1 MILLPCFKPS
11 ERPTMTGKQPAT
23 SASSP
28 YPELLRYLDERVTKF
43 EAIPSDR
50 KAELAKVADYV
61 RERLAR
67 SEPAKLTF
75 ICTHNS
81 RRSHLSQ
88 IWAQV
93 AAEYYGLVGV
103 ETFSGGTE
111 ATAFNPRAVA
121 AMQRCGLKI
130 VADDAA
136 ANNPRYSVYTSDSA
150 TPQVCFSKAYGD
162 APNPSG
168 GYCAVMTCWQADDA
182 CPLVMGCDLRVP
194 IRYEDPKVADD
205 TDFEA
210 QRYDERS
217 AQICSEM
224 LYMMSLV

>member
-1 MILLPCFKPS
+1 
-11 ERPTMTGKQPAT
+11 MTLKKAENAAT
-23 SASSP
+23 AF
-28 YPELLRYLDERVTKF
+28 YPELKQYLMDATTRFDV
-43 EAIPSDR
+43 IPSDR
-50 KAELAKVADYV
+50 KDELANVANYI
-61 RERLAR
+61 RQRLSK

-93 AAEYYGLVGV
+93 AAELYGLDGV
-103 ETFSGGTE
+103 ETYSGGTE
-111 ATAFNPRAVA
+111 ATALNPRAVS
-121 AMQRCGLKI
+121 AMQRCGLRVI
-130 VADDAA
+130 ADDPTAA
-136 ANNPRYSVYTSDSA
+136 NPRYNVTTSASS
-150 TPQVCFSKAYGD
+150 TPQVCFSKVYSD
-162 APNPSG
+162 PPNPSK
-168 GYCAVMTCWQADDA
+168 GYCAVMTCSQADDA
-182 CPLVMGCDLRVP
+182 CPLVMGCDLRMP

-205 TDFEA
+205 TEFEA

>member
-1 MILLPCFKPS
+1 
-11 ERPTMTGKQPAT
+11 MTVKQPAP
-23 SASSP
+23 SASSL
-28 YPELLRYLDERVTKF
+28 YPELLRYLDERVTEF
-43 EAIPSDR
+43 DAIPNDR
-50 KAELAKVADYV
+50 KTELSKVADYV
-61 RERLAR
+61 RERV
-67 SEPAKLTF
+67 SKSQPAKLTF

-130 VADDAA
+130 VADNPAA
-136 ANNPRYSVYTSDSA
+136 TNPHYSVYISDSA
-150 TPQVCFSKAYGD
+150 TPQICFSKAYGD
-162 APNPSG
+162 PPNPSQ
-168 GYCAVMTCWQADDA
+168 GYCAVMTCSQADDA
-182 CPLVMGCDLRVP
+182 CPLVMGCDLRMP

-205 TDFEA
+205 TEFEA

>member
-1 MILLPCFKPS
+1 
-11 ERPTMTGKQPAT
+11 MTLNKTDA
-23 SASSP
+23 ASTAF
-28 YPELLRYLDERVTKF
+28 YPELKRYLTEATARF
-43 EAIPSDR
+43 ESIPVDR
-50 KAELAKVADYV
+50 KSELAQVADYV
-61 RERLAR
+61 RERLAK
-67 SEPAKLTF
+67 SEPVKLTF

-121 AMQRCGLKI
+121 AMQRSGLKI
-130 VADDAA
+130 VADDPAVA
-136 ANNPRYSVYTSDSA
+136 NPRYSVYTSDSA

-162 APNPSG
+162 PPNPSK
-168 GYCAVMTCWQADDA
+168 GYCAVMTCSQADDA
-182 CPLVMGCDLRVP
+182 CPLVMGCDLRMP

-205 TDFEA
+205 TEFEA

>member
-1 MILLPCFKPS
+1 VTIGNSKFALAAFYPLLDRYMN
-11 ERPTMTGKQPAT
+11 EA
-23 SASSP
+23 AS
-28 YPELLRYLDERVTKF
+28 RFDE
-43 EAIPSDR
+43 IPNDR
-50 KAELAKVADYV
+50 KVDLAKVADYI
-61 RERLAR
+61 RERLSK

-93 AAEYYGLVGV
+93 AAECYGLKGV
-103 ETFSGGTE
+103 ETYSGGTE

-130 VADDAA
+130 VADDPTAP
-136 ANNPRYSVYTSDSA
+136 NPRYAVSTSDSG

-162 APNPSG
+162 APNPG
-168 GYCAVMTCWQADDA
+168 TGYCAVMTCSQADDA
-182 CPLVMGCDLRVP
+182 CPLVMGCDLRMP

-205 TDFEA
+205 TELET
-210 QRYDERS
+210 QRYDERC
-217 AQICSEM
+217 AQICGEM

>member
-1 MILLPCFKPS
+1 MAVP
-11 ERPTMTGKQPAT
+11 QPAS
-23 SASSP
+23 SAASL
-28 YPELLRYLDERVTKF
+28 YPELFRYLRDKAAAF
-43 EAIPSDR
+43 DLIPADR
-50 KAELAKVADYV
+50 KGDLSKLAEYL
-61 RERLAR
+61 REHL
-67 SEPAKLTF
+67 SKPEGAKLTF

-88 IWAQV
+88 LWAHV
-93 AAEYYGLVGV
+93 AADYYGLQGV

-130 VADDAA
+130 IADDANA
-136 ANNPRYSVYTSDSA
+136 TNPHYSVYTSESSA
-150 TPQVCFSKAYGD
+150 PQICFSKVYD
-162 APNPSG
+162 APPNPTQ
-168 GYCAVMTCWQADDA
+168 GYCAVMTCSQADDA
-182 CPLVMGCDLRVP
+182 CPLVMGCELRLA

-205 TDFEA
+205 TQFEA

-224 LYMMSLV
+224 LYAMSRV

>member
-1 MILLPCFKPS
+1 MTTKQSNPAASAFYPQLTQYLAEAACGFGMIP
-11 ERPTMTGKQPAT
+11 G
-23 SASSP
+23 
-28 YPELLRYLDERVTKF
+28 
-43 EAIPSDR
+43 DR
-50 KAELAKVADYV
+50 KVELAKVADYI
-61 RERLAR
+61 RERL
-67 SEPAKLTF
+67 SKSQPAELTF

-93 AAEYYGLVGV
+93 AAEFYGLKGV
-103 ETFSGGTE
+103 ATYSGGTE

-130 VADDAA
+130 VADDPTAS
-136 ANNPRYSVYTSDSA
+136 NPRYAVSTSDYA

-162 APNPSG
+162 APNPST
-168 GYCAVMTCWQADDA
+168 GYCAVMTCSQADDA
-182 CPLVMGCDLRVP
+182 CPLVMGCDLRMP

-205 TDFEA
+205 TEQEA
-210 QRYDERS
+210 QRYDERC
-217 AQICSEM
+217 AQICGEM

>member
-1 MILLPCFKPS
+1 
-11 ERPTMTGKQPAT
+11 MTTKKSNNAASVFYPQLMQYLAEAT
-23 SASSP
+23 S
-28 YPELLRYLDERVTKF
+28 RFDM
-43 EAIPSDR
+43 IPSDR
-50 KAELAKVADYV
+50 KVELAKVADYV
-61 RERLAR
+61 GERL
-67 SEPAKLTF
+67 SKSKPAELTF

-93 AAEYYGLVGV
+93 AAEFYGLKGV
-103 ETFSGGTE
+103 ATYSGGTE

-130 VADDAA
+130 VADDPAA
-136 ANNPRYSVYTSDSA
+136 SNPRYSVFTSDSA
-150 TPQVCFSKAYGD
+150 SPQVCFSKAYGD
-162 APNPSG
+162 APNPSSD
-168 GYCAVMTCWQADDA
+168 YCAVMTCSQADNA
-182 CPLVMGCDLRVP
+182 CPLVMGCDLRMP

-205 TDFEA
+205 TEFEA

-217 AQICSEM
+217 AQICGEM

>member
-1 MILLPCFKPS
+1 
-11 ERPTMTGKQPAT
+11 MTLNKT
-23 SASSP
+23 ETASTVF
-28 YPELLRYLDERVTKF
+28 YPELKRYLT
-43 EAIPSDR
+43 EATSRFDVIPSDR
-50 KAELAKVADYV
+50 KSELAKVADYV
-61 RERLAR
+61 RERLSK

-93 AAEYYGLVGV
+93 AAEFYGLNGI
-103 ETFSGGTE
+103 ETYSGGTE

-130 VADDAA
+130 VADDPTAA
-136 ANNPRYSVYTSDSA
+136 NPRYSVTTSESS
-150 TPQVCFSKAYGD
+150 TPHVCFSKAYGD
-162 APNPSG
+162 PPNPSK
-168 GYCAVMTCWQADDA
+168 GYCAVMTCSQADDA
-182 CPLVMGCDLRVP
+182 CPLVMGCDLRMP

-205 TDFEA
+205 TEFEA

-217 AQICSEM
+217 AQICREM

>member
-1 MILLPCFKPS
+1 MPLNKTTTAATAFYPELQRYLTEAANRFDAIPS
-11 ERPTMTGKQPAT
+11 ERK
-23 SASSP
+23 S
-28 YPELLRYLDERVTKF
+28 
-43 EAIPSDR
+43 
-50 KAELAKVADYV
+50 ELAKVADYV
-61 RERLAR
+61 RERL
-67 SEPAKLTF
+67 SKSKPAKLTF

-93 AAEYYGLVGV
+93 AAEYYDLIGV

-130 VADDAA
+130 VADDPAST
-136 ANNPRYSVYTSDSA
+136 NPRYSVYTSDSA
-150 TPQVCFSKAYGD
+150 TPQICFSKAYGD
-162 APNPSG
+162 APNPSQE
-168 GYCAVMTCWQADDA
+168 YCAVMTCSQADDA
-182 CPLVMGCDLRVP
+182 CPLVMGCDLRMP

-205 TDFEA
+205 TEFEA